1 MNLFLLMFWV
11 NNGTALFYGAV
22 GEKHLS

>member
-1 MNLFLLMFWV
+1 LFLLMFWV